1 MKKIISITLAIIL
14 LLGAVV
20 TYSCSSC
27 SKTSATKLTEES
39 SSDDASSN
47 QLSSNDKTESVS
59 IEDTTEQTTTLNN
72 DTTTEMETEEETT
85 ITEVVEEETTTK
97 PPVKEETTTKPV
109 VKEEKT
115 TTKPIKQTTSKKEN
129 QTKPVEEETT
139 TKPTVDPNQFT
150 YEIWDEPVTYI
161 FSDDIDEQ
169 INMYALPSKDSQ
181 VRGWHT
187 RGGMDVEIIGI
198 CKENGWYVVA
208 GDEYRYVSNEY
219 KIIKK
224 ASIDDSFEDYES
236 MEDYIDGLYI
246 DNPYMGK
253 LYLYYPGEYS
263 VSGEEVKIYDNRKIE
278 DLLYIYSYIMP
289 RYVVHYYNPEEG
301 YYGTETIEE
310 LIKLT
315 FGENSIWTVQ
325 HYKNGEALAKY
336 YGLDFHSDVEALKSW
351 SFVDFDNLA
360 YEETYQK
367 VYCSRYVGF
376 NSDVK
381 EKPHASGRFFL
392 EKELEE
398 YGGFSTIGGH
408 FYITKKYIDW
418 PWYEILYIES
428 ETNSP
433 GDRVIV
439 AYISVEDFEYYYQE
453 GNLSFDPIEE

>member
-39 SSDDASSN
+39 FSDDISTN
-47 QLSSNDKTESVS
+47 QLLSNDNTESVS

-72 DTTTEMETEEETT
+72 DTTTEMGTEEETT

-97 PPVKEETTTKPV
+97 SPVKEETTTKPV
-109 VKEEKT
+109 VKEEKA
-115 TTKPIKQTTSKKEN
+115 TTKSIKQTTSKKEN
-129 QTKPVEEETT
+129 QTKPVEETT
-139 TKPTVDPNQFT
+139 TKPVVDPNQFT
-150 YEIWDEPVTYI
+150 YEIWDESVTYI

-187 RGGMDVEIIGI
+187 RGGMNVEIIGI

-224 ASIDDSFEDYES
+224 ASIDDSFEDYAS

-253 LYLYYPGEYS
+253 LYLYYPGESS

-336 YGLDFHSDVEALKSW
+336 YGLDFHSDVEVLKSW